1 MNATATRRRTEQDGA
16 ISIMAAVLVAAMV
29 MATSLAVDVG
39 RVAYTSRDQQ
49 GVTDRAVLDGL
60 HHLGDA
66 IPPGATL
73 AQIHAAVSD
82 SVAATLSGNTDGSS
96 VGTARDRAAD
106 IIEIGY
112 QDPACPGPSTFC
124 PMYDG
129 PGGVDPDPYPGSY
142 VPEDPN
148 QSVDAIRVATSSVVD
163 FVFGFMDS
171 TGSRDVIK
179 EAVGTN
185 RRTVTVP
192 SCPTPPCSD
201 QVVDAEAGISIA
213 SRLVELDSDN
223 SPLLRALLADMIGL
237 GDPTQLSLVGFD
249 GLAKASVPLDVL
261 GDAGATV
268 GTTDQL
274 LASNVRLADLFTAMA
289 SGATSDDAAVTA
301 GAQTALTELA
311 AEVDPALTVAVS
323 DLVATTTEDPSALLL
338 AEVNTLD
345 LVMHATMAAAVAN
358 GNNLLSLS
366 LDGSNVLGLGGLLD
380 VDVDLHLIEAP
391 QMAYGKVVYDA
402 ATGRYETSAHT
413 AQVSLE
419 VRLKMSTSQ
428 VETLLGP
435 DLTSLLSSIL
445 CLVPL
450 LCPTQTVTIDVAA
463 ASADAQLAGI
473 DCVDPLRETDIT
485 TIVTSDALTA
495 TVDTGTLSLVDS
507 HDASSGTVVIP
518 EVPGVA
524 PTSVANS
531 SSLTNI
537 LALDAVLEPVF
548 GLLGIGTGTAY
559 AASHVVR
566 CDVPVLL
573 PNP

>member
-82 SVAATLSGNTDGSS
+82 SVAATLGGNTEGSS

-112 QDPACPGPSTFC
+112 QDPACPGASTFC

-129 PGGVDPDPYPGSY
+129 PGGVDPDPYPPTY

-148 QSVDAIRVATSSVVD
+148 QSVDAIRVATTSVVD
-163 FVFGFMDS
+163 FVFGFMDA
-171 TGSRDVIK
+171 TGSRDVVK

-185 RRTVTVP
+185 RRKVDCPVP
-192 SCPTPPCSD
+192 CN
-201 QVVDAEAGISIA
+201 VVDAEAGISIA

-223 SPLLRALLADMIGL
+223 SPLLRALLADMLGM

-311 AEVDPALTVAVS
+311 TEVDPALTVAVS

-345 LVMHATMAAAVAN
+345 RVMHATMAAAVAN
-358 GNNLLSLS
+358 GVHLLELS
-366 LDGSNVLGLGGLLD
+366 LDGSDVLGLGGLLD
-380 VDVDLHLIEAP
+380 VEVDLELIEAP
-391 QMAYGKVVYDA
+391 QMAYGKVDYDA
-402 ATGRYETSAHT
+402 ATGRYRTVAHT
-413 AQVSLE
+413 AQVSLQ
-419 VRLKMSTSQ
+419 VRLGMSTSQ

-435 DLTSLLSSIL
+435 DLTGLLSDVL
-445 CLVPL
+445 CLLPL
-450 LCPTQTVTIDVAA
+450 LCPTETVTFDVAA
-463 ASADAQLAGI
+463 AKADAQLAGI

-485 TIVTSDALTA
+485 TIVTSDALSA
-495 TVDTGTLSLVDS
+495 TIETETVSLVDS

-518 EVPGVA
+518 EVPGVGS
-524 PTSVANS
+524 TSVANS

-537 LALDAVLEPVF
+537 LALDAVLEPVLS
-548 GLLGIGTGTAY
+548 LLGIGTGTAY
-559 AASHVVR
+559 AASHVVK